1 LRWPRKDP
9 TIALYLVIQI
19 GAFLSRYIPRSWRY
33 LIGTAVGDL
42 VFLTWPSKRRILLEN
57 TVAVLGSDVRD
68 PSVRRLAKKSMRNY
82 CKYLIE
88 FLDLPN
94 MSSSDEVVA
103 SMKIHGLEHLRAAV
117 ERGKG
122 VIIAS
127 AHFGT
132 IEVGALRLQDFVGV
146 HAVYDTFKPEYLD
159 RLIQRKRLEKG
170 IHLIGV
176 NDVRSMMRALRHGDA
191 LTLLFDRPLDRAKG
205 VTVRYFGRETAV
217 PGGPAVLAMKTGAA
231 LLPVFMYRQPDKSF
245 ECRLFPPVA
254 WVETGDRE
262 SDVRGI
268 MQKLMDVL
276 QIVVRERPD
285 QWYMFRPMWPEWHA
299 REETGS
305 REVAPGEPGR

>member
-1 LRWPRKDP
+1 VGE
-9 TIALYLVIQI
+9 IVYLV
-19 GAFLSRYIPRSWRY
+19 
-33 LIGTAVGDL
+33 
-42 VFLTWPSKRRILLEN
+42 WPAKRRILIEN
-57 TVAVLGSDVRD
+57 TMAVLGSDRRD
-68 PSVRRLAKKSMRNY
+68 PFVRTVAKKSMRNY

-103 SMKIHGLEHLRAAV
+103 SMKIQGLEHLQAAV

-132 IEVGALRLQDFVGV
+132 IEVGGLRLQDFVDV
-146 HAVYDTFKPEYLD
+146 HAVYDTFKPDYLD
-159 RLIQRKRLEKG
+159 RLIQRNRLEKG

-176 NDVRSMMRALRHGDA
+176 NDVRSMMRALRNGHA
-191 LTLLFDRPLDRAKG
+191 LTLLFDRPLERARG

-245 ECRLFPPVA
+245 ECRLFPPVT
-254 WVETGDRE
+254 WVETGDRD
-262 SDVRGI
+262 SDVQCI
-268 MQKLMDVL
+268 MQKLMDTL
-276 QIVVRERPD
+276 QTVVRERPD
-285 QWYMFRPMWPEWHA
+285 QWYMFRPMWPEWQA
-299 REETGS
+299 REEAGA
-305 REVAPGEPGR
+305 RETVPGDTRP